1 MKTGLTGTNRQ
12 ELIVTGETSK
22 PLFVSI
28 PVPSAV
34 AKVLSS
40 IVQNNKEL
48 PDFKWIPVENYHITL
63 FYIGRMKTEVLPE
76 VQSVLFHFFKNIA
89 SFKLTFHEIRIMQK
103 KGRDS
108 MIWAKFAENIYFELC
123 ACKIRKV
130 LLSLTELDPFFQKPM
145 PHITL
150 ARLNHT
156 AALHE
161 ISLSIKKNRFLIPV
175 RYCELSE
182 SNRIDNQV
190 FYKKIATF
198 YLGDN
203 TIRGS

>member
-12 ELIVTGETSK
+12 ELTVTGEISK

-34 AKVLSS
+34 TKVLSS

-48 PDFKWIPVENYHITL
+48 PDFRWIPEENYHITL
-63 FYIGRMKTEVLPE
+63 FYIGRMKTTLIPG
-76 VQSVLFHFFKNIA
+76 VQSALLHFFRSFP
-89 SFKLTFHEIRIMQK
+89 SFKLTFNEIAIVQNN
-103 KGRDS
+103 GRNN
-108 MIWAKFAENIYFELC
+108 MIWARFAENINFELC

-130 LLSLTELDPFFQKPM
+130 LLSLTELDPFFQKPV

-150 ARLNHT
+150 ARFNHT

-161 ISLSIKKNRFLIPV
+161 ISLSIKENRLPIPV
-175 RYCELSE
+175 RYCELRE

-190 FYKKIATF
+190 YYKKIETF
-198 YLGDN
+198 YLGDYS
-203 TIRGS
+203 IRGF